1 MWFMKEI
8 EGNGNRVMERLD
20 EGQIVEGF
28 KCDNRMNL
36 FCSSQRVISHLEENN
51 LIRVMS

>member
-1 MWFMKEI
+1 
-8 EGNGNRVMERLD
+8 MEKLG

-36 FCSSQRVISHLEENN
+36 FCSSQRVIGHLERI
-51 LIRVMS
+51 IRVMSQL